1 MKLIKE
7 LGVRN
12 NGKRGYMWG
21 LFECPK
27 CFIQIERMKHQ
38 GISQQQCPKCFREY
52 HQQTQIQHGDRY
64 TRLYRTWINMRA
76 RCNNPKEPKYKLY
89 GAKGIKICSEW
100 NKYINFKDWALI
112 NGYSDN
118 LTIDRINVK
127 GNYEPSNCCFISIK
141 ENAGKDKIKISKE
154 VYLKIKDLI
163 IKGNGVEDSYKSF
176 GFSRSAY
183 YGAKE
188 RYENNR

>member
-12 NGKRGYMWG
+12 NGKRGYMWA

-27 CFIQIERMKHQ
+27 CLIQIERMKHQ
-38 GISQQQCPKCFREY
+38 GISQQQCTKCFREY
-52 HQQTQIQHGDRY
+52 HRQTQIKHSDRY

-76 RCNNPKEPKYKLY
+76 RCNNPNEQKYKLY
-89 GAKGIKICSEW
+89 GAKGIKLCSEW
-100 NKYINFKDWALI
+100 NKYINFKDWALN

-118 LTIDRINVK
+118 LTIDRIDVN
-127 GNYEPSNCCFISIK
+127 GNYEPSNCCFISNK

-154 VYLKIKDLI
+154 AYLKIKDLI
-163 IKGNGVEDSYKSF
+163 SKGNGVEDSYKSL

>member
-7 LGVRN
+7 LEVRN

-27 CFIQIERMKHQ
+27 CFTQIERMKHQ

-64 TRLYRTWINMRA
+64 TRLYRTWINMKA
-76 RCNNPKEPKYKLY
+76 RCNNPNEQKYKFY
-89 GAKGIKICSEW
+89 GAKGIKLCSEW
-100 NKYINFKDWALI
+100 NKYINFKDWALN

-127 GNYEPSNCCFISIK
+127 GNYEPSNCCFILNK

-163 IKGNGVEDSYKSF
+163 SKGSGVEDSYKSL
-176 GFSRSAY
+176 GFSRRAY

>member
-7 LGVRN
+7 LEVRN

-27 CFIQIERMKHQ
+27 CFTQIERMKHQ

-64 TRLYRTWINMRA
+64 TRLYRTWINMKA
-76 RCNNPKEPKYKLY
+76 RCNNPNEQKYKFY
-89 GAKGIKICSEW
+89 GAKGIKLCSEW
-100 NKYINFKDWALI
+100 NKYINFKDWALN

-163 IKGNGVEDSYKSF
+163 SKGSGVEDSYKSL
-176 GFSRSAY
+176 GFSRRAY